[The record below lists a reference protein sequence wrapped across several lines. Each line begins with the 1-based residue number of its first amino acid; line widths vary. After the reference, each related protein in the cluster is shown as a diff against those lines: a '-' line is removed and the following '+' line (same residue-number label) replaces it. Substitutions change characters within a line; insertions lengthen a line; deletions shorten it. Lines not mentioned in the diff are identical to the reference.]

1 MLRIAFS
8 TLAAR
13 KSGMMGAF
21 AAVGLTVIL
30 VVSCGILLQSSL
42 RAPIAVERL
51 HNASVVVVAATS
63 VTGSQGEGNI
73 NSVSLAE
80 KSRLRASVAS
90 RLRGIAGVKSV
101 IADRSVYAAAVDR
114 HGRLIKGENGALP
127 LGHGW
132 ESAQLTPYV
141 LTSGHG
147 PTRRSEV
154 VVDEWVAS
162 RGAVHV
168 GQRLRVLTAA
178 GAETFTVAGIA
189 GHTRVQQLPEQ
200 AAVFFR
206 TDVAARLA
214 GGGGRVD
221 LLGILT
227 RRGADT
233 GRVADAVRK
242 QLHGTR

>member
-51 HNASVVVVAATS
+51 HNASVVVEAATS

-101 IADRSVYAAAVDR
+101 IADRSV
-114 HGRLIKGENGALP
+114 
-127 LGHGW
+127 
-132 ESAQLTPYV
+132 
-141 LTSGHG
+141 
-147 PTRRSEV
+147 
-154 VVDEWVAS
+154 
-162 RGAVHV
+162 
-168 GQRLRVLTAA
+168 
-178 GAETFTVAGIA
+178 
-189 GHTRVQQLPEQ
+189 
-200 AAVFFR
+200 
-206 TDVAARLA
+206 
-214 GGGGRVD
+214 
-221 LLGILT
+221 
-227 RRGADT
+227 
-233 GRVADAVRK
+233 
-242 QLHGTR
+242 

>member
-13 KSGMMGAF
+13 KSGMIGAF
-21 AAVGLTVIL
+21 AAVGLAVIL

-42 RAPIAVERL
+42 RAPIAVDRL
-51 HNASVVVVAATS
+51 HNASVVVEAATT
-63 VTGSQGEGNI
+63 VNGAQGQGNV
-73 NSVSLAE
+73 NSVAVSD
-80 KSRLRASVAS
+80 KSRVRASVAS

-114 HGRLIKGENGALP
+114 HGRLIKGENGALSV
-127 LGHGW
+127 GHGW

-141 LTSGHG
+141 LTSGHA
-147 PTRRSEV
+147 PTHRSEI

-168 GQRLRVLTAA
+168 GQRLRILTAA
-178 GAETFTVAGIA
+178 GAETFTIAGIA
-189 GHTRVQQLPEQ
+189 DHTRAQPLPEQ

-206 TDVAARLA
+206 SDVAARLA
-214 GGGGRVD
+214 GGGDRVD

-233 GRVADAVRK
+233 GRIADAVRK
-242 QLHGTR
+242 QLHGT